1 MFLYGLSGLVLG
13 FIVGMAMN
21 AYLLQGT
28 PRDVYL
34 RDKKLRMR
42 YGLLNW
48 AVAFLGLA
56 IALAVFDK

>member
-1 MFLYGLSGLVLG
+1 MFLYGLIGLVLG
-13 FIVGMAMN
+13 FVAGMAIN

-28 PRDVYL
+28 PREAYL

-48 AVAFLGLA
+48 AIAFLGLA
-56 IALAVFDK
+56 IALAMFDR